1 MLIGG
6 YTGSGK
12 TNLMR
17 SIVVQLGAKHPPDEV
32 QVAIVDTKEVDFAG
46 PFDHMPQLFQPIARD
61 QDEAEALIE
70 QVEAERI
77 RRQAAMA
84 RGRVSDWRKLPEPP
98 PLLLLMIDEA
108 ADFTATPAMDTLVQI
123 ARKGRAF
130 GVSLVVSTQYPTKRV
145 IDAQVRANLTTAIAF
160 PTTTATESRVIIN
173 RTGAEHLRQK
183 GRCLTFLDGRWREV
197 QTFFVE
203 EETVE
208 ALLGLTEKDAGT
220 VLPPLH
226 IELVRYAQ
234 AELDGAFI
242 INRLYGAFQGK
253 ISKRKLTEL
262 AQHWE
267 MRGWLTEPTRD
278 ESGHKQGRCVTEDL
292 LSLCTTP
299 SPDGRTRWRGDMDD
313 IG

>member
-17 SIVVQLGAKHPPDEV
+17 SIVVQLGAKHLADEV
-32 QVAIVDTKEVDFAG
+32 QVALVDTKEVDFAG
-46 PFDHMPQLFQPIARD
+46 PFDHMPQLFQPIARN
-61 QDEAEALIE
+61 QDEAEELIE
-70 QVEAERI
+70 QVEAERV

-84 RGRVSDWRKLPEPP
+84 RGRVSDWRKLPDLP

-108 ADFTATPAMDTLVQI
+108 ADFTATPSMDTLVQI

-145 IDAQVRANLTTAIAF
+145 IDAQVRANLTTAVAF

-173 RTGAEHLRQK
+173 RTGAEQLRQK

-197 QTFFVE
+197 QTFFVAE
-203 EETVE
+203 GT
-208 ALLGLTEKDAGT
+208 ADAILGLAELDSEL

-226 IELVRYAQ
+226 VDLVRHAV
-234 AELDGAFI
+234 EHLDGAFI
-242 INRLYGAFQGK
+242 INRLYEAFQGE
-253 ISKRKLTEL
+253 ISKRKLTKL

-267 MRGWLTEPTRD
+267 RRGWLTEPTRD
-278 ESGHKQGRCVTEDL
+278 RSGHKQGRLVSGEL
-292 LSLCTTP
+292 LLLCTTP
-299 SPDGRTRWRGDMDD
+299 YPSGED
-313 IG
+313 